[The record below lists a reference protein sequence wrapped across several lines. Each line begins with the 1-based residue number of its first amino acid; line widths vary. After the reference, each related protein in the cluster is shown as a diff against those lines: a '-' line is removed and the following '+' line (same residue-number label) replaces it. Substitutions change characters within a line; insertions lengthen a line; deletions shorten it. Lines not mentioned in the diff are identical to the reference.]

1 MADKKMVLK
10 AIKIGFL
17 GDSKVGK
24 TSLCHAIMDFEFQ
37 KDVLSTIGDVKLE
50 TKYKLKDGNEI
61 KLILW
66 DTAGQERFRSVA
78 LTTLKAVMGII
89 VVFDITSEETFENVK
104 VWLNEIKENLN
115 EPYLVLFGNKI
126 DRITERKISYEEALD
141 FADEY
146 NLKYFETSAKTR
158 EGLDEGLS
166 YIINQVY
173 EKIVNKDKKDDNTV
187 IVLEKKEEKEEEEE
201 EYTIGCFGRKKK
213 KKKKKVTKNN

>member
-1 MADKKMVLK
+1 MADDNVSLK
-10 AIKIGFL
+10 AIKIGLL
-17 GDSKVGK
+17 GDSMVGK
-24 TSLCHAIMDFEFQ
+24 
-37 KDVLSTIGDVKLE
+37 STIV
-50 TKYKLKDGNEI
+50 TKFINLDYTENLLATIGSDKYDTKFKLKDGNEI